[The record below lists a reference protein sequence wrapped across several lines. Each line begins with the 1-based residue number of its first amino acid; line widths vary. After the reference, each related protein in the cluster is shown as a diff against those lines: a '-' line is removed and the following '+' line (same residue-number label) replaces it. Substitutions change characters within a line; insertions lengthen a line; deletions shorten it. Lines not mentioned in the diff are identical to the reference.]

1 IFISSAPTAPH
12 WSLRY
17 IKNMPCHYG
26 RACFLSKL
34 EQATFTALF
43 YLTLQPHQYGK
54 AAFKIVGVRVMSIY
68 KAPPPSPG
76 GGALF
81 WWR

>member
-1 IFISSAPTAPH
+1 
-12 WSLRY
+12 
-17 IKNMPCHYG
+17 M
-26 RACFLSKL
+26 FLLKL

-68 KAPPPSPG
+68 KAPPPGDG